1 MASEKSRLPP
11 LARSL
16 SARLL
21 VLTIFFVML
30 AEVFIFAPSIARF
43 RLTWFEERIAS
54 AHLATLALET
64 TPERM
69 VSKELERE
77 LLSHVRAY
85 VVILQKPGS
94 KVLMLS
100 TKMPP
105 GIDATIDL
113 RKNTFFGL
121 IGDAFAVLFRNQNRV
136 LRVMGPSPQTKNVI
150 VEVVL
155 DEAPLRAVM
164 FDYGKRIMN
173 LSIGISVF
181 TAMLVYFSLYW
192 LMVVPMRR
200 ITGSMVAFREDPNDP
215 RAAIA
220 VSTRGDEIGTA
231 ERELATMQSRLRSAL
246 KQRQHLAALGEAVA
260 KINHDLRNML
270 TTAQLVSDRLA
281 GSDDPEVKRASPTL
295 VRALDRAVSLCTETL
310 KYVQEPGELSTSRFS
325 LAGMLEE
332 VSTGVPQIA
341 DGNARLVIDI
351 SRSVLVNGDR
361 VQLFRV
367 FVNLVKNAAEAG
379 AGTVTIAQVE
389 DSPPVVEVRDDG
401 PGIPKKAMENLF
413 TPFAGSARAG
423 GTGLGLS
430 IACEVLEAHGG
441 SIALAATGPGGTT
454 FRLDLGNPPEGSTE
468 VSPEAAQ

>member
-43 RLTWFEERIAS
+43 RLTWFEERIAA

-69 VSKELERE
+69 VSKELESE

-85 VVILQKPGS
+85 GVILQKPGS

-105 GIDATIDL
+105 RIDATIDL

-155 DEAPLRAVM
+155 DEAPLREVM

-220 VSTRGDEIGTA
+220 VGTRGDEIGTA

-379 AGTVTIAQVE
+379 AGSVTIAQVE

-430 IACEVLEAHGG
+430 IAREVLEAHGG